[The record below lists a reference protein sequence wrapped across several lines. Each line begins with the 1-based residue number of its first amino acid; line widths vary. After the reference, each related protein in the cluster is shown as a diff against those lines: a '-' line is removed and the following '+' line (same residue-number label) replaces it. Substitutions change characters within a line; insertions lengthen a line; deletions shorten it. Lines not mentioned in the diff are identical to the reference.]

1 MTTESLNASP
11 FYAYIVNV
19 DRDTWRSLIT
29 FASFELANAWWRA
42 IQEAS
47 SKREYASFR
56 RLSPHLFTY
65 SKNDLGDQAAKCLN
79 DNEPTSSFRGKM
91 FFTYLPDLG
100 TGDRPRLWPLPSLP
114 QRDPI
119 SGHTFFIR
127 SKATPH
133 LYWYAKNNRV
143 GASATARTAF
153 VIEKADDDRRQC
165 HFPDYPVVLISK
177 DRIRIS
183 PAFSSGN
190 HTHVFPAHDGHLHI
204 GSDSGNLYFRDLES
218 GFSTWD
224 FTLGGPGS
232 SALADAASQ
241 VSVFRNKFGDV
252 WELV

>member
-11 FYAYIVNV
+11 FYVYIVNAALNWQM
-19 DRDTWRSLIT
+19 RGGEPSKKPPL
-29 FASFELANAWWRA
+29 SANMHH
-42 IQEAS
+42 S
-47 SKREYASFR
+47 VGSP
-56 RLSPHLFTY
+56 PHLFTY
-65 SKNDLGDQAAKCLN
+65 SKNDLGDQAAKRLN

-119 SGHTFFIR
+119 SGHTSVYVSFSSGEFRRLIDLTD
-127 SKATPH
+127 S
-133 LYWYAKNNRV
+133 L
-143 GASATARTAF
+143 SEARRHHIYTAF

-241 VSVFRNKFGDV
+241 VSVFKNKFGDV

>member
-1 MTTESLNASP
+1 LRLTVIKTT
-11 FYAYIVNV
+11 

-119 SGHTFFIR
+119 SGHT
-127 SKATPH
+127 SV
-133 LYWYAKNNRV
+133 YV
-143 GASATARTAF
+143 S
-153 VIEKADDDRRQC
+153 
-165 HFPDYPVVLISK
+165 
-177 DRIRIS
+177 
-183 PAFSSGN
+183 FSSGEFRRLIDLTDSLSEARR
-190 HTHVFPAHDGHLHI
+190 HHIYTGTQRTIESAHLLRRVQPL
-204 GSDSGNLYFRDLES
+204 SSKKPTTTVDSAISPIIR
-218 GFSTWD
+218 
-224 FTLGGPGS
+224 S
-232 SALADAASQ
+232 S
-241 VSVFRNKFGDV
+241 
-252 WELV
+252 